1 VTLDE
6 LNMLPREKV
15 EAEFKR
21 CCGSTRWAK
30 EMANLRPF
38 KSANSLYVSGDR
50 TWLTLS
56 EADWME
62 AFSHHPR
69 IGDGALL
76 EQKFAVESASR
87 ATLDRLKALNQEY
100 EKRFPHVFLICAT
113 GKSADEML
121 KNLEMR
127 IKNDP
132 KHELSNASAEQM
144 KITRIRLEKLLS

>member
-6 LNMLPREKV
+6 LNMLPRDKA
-15 EAEFKR
+15 EAEFMR

-30 EMANLRPF
+30 EMVNLRPF
-38 KSANSLYVSGDR
+38 KSVNSVYASGDR
-50 TWLTLS
+50 TWLTLG

-76 EQKFAVESASR
+76 EQKFAVEEASR
-87 ATLDRLKALNQEY
+87 ETLERLKVLNQEY

-113 GKSADEML
+113 GKSAIDML

-127 IKNDP
+127 LTNDR

-144 KITRIRLEKLLS
+144 KITRLRLEKLLT